1 MRKNRKRL
9 LISKA
14 IQLCLSQVIERQGG
28 VCFVCLSAERPSDVS
43 NEWNR
48 YHHLSQAHR
57 QFKQW
62 NLIGLRKVGF
72 QSIWT
77 DSNLIFPMDSNGET
91 QEKNWFTVTLKS
103 SLRLLSYRYCWCY
116 RGFLGFL
123 SQGMQLKLKQETLL
137 QQSNNCP
144 TAKSSL
150 KVRSEQRHLFYIY
163 SDWLAWK
170 SIYLSGFRYLLWR
183 GGQFRER
190 EEGKHS
196 IGWQRSNI
204 AAANSSVF
212 TSLAVPR
219 GCWYNQPWSTA
230 YRLFKSTLF

>member
-1 MRKNRKRL
+1 
-9 LISKA
+9 
-14 IQLCLSQVIERQGG
+14 
-28 VCFVCLSAERPSDVS
+28 
-43 NEWNR
+43 
-48 YHHLSQAHR
+48 
-57 QFKQW
+57 
-62 NLIGLRKVGF
+62 
-72 QSIWT
+72 
-77 DSNLIFPMDSNGET
+77 MDSNGET

-150 KVRSEQRHLFYIY
+150 KVRSEQRHLFYIS

-190 EEGKHS
+190 EERKHC
-196 IGWQRSNI
+196 IGWQRSNDCCCHFVSFYI
-204 AAANSSVF
+204 SCGAQR
-212 TSLAVPR
+212 LQI
-219 GCWYNQPWSTA
+219 QPALVYCLSPFQIDTFLNDCMTIFA
-230 YRLFKSTLF
+230 GGYHHKN